1 MKQEWA
7 VVSIREK
14 RKEHYV
20 TLSDGNTNGHADMG
34 DPATTTTTTET
45 PEKHN
50 SNWLRLGGFRECRW
64 GRV

>member
-34 DPATTTTTTET
+34 DDNNNENDDRNAR
-45 PEKHN
+45 KA
-50 SNWLRLGGFRECRW
+50 
-64 GRV
+64 